1 MSIWGNLVGGFIGFS
16 FAGPIGALIGSVIGG
31 KISSARRGGFQQS
44 FAQSQQI
51 FAISLVILTA
61 KLAKADG
68 HVSKEELIAIKQK
81 LKVPDNEID
90 QVGKIFNKAKE
101 DSLGYEPYA
110 KQIAQIYQNKPAVL
124 DEVINILFY
133 IAEADGKVSNSE
145 LAMIKN
151 IAQIFNLTDIQFE
164 GIKESRKGSDKL
176 NPYIVLGCTSKDDF
190 ATIRKKYLQL
200 SKEHHP
206 DALISKGVPKEVIEE
221 KEDGDYLDIGFNG
234 TLGWGSNWGGGGA
247 GNYYANIDVSQLD
260 ITGTGAWEL
269 YAHNSA
275 FSVSSFSMD
284 VVLNNLN
291 MPAPATL
298 ALLAVAGFTTRRR
311 RS

>member
-16 FAGPIGALIGSVIGG
+16 FAGPIGALIGSIIGG
-31 KISSARRGGFQQS
+31 KISSARRGGFQQNV
-44 FAQSQQI
+44 AQSQQI

-68 HVSKEELIAIKQK
+68 QVSKEELIAIKEK
-81 LKVPDNEID
+81 LQVPDHEID

-133 IAEADGKVSNSE
+133 IAESDGKVSDSE

-164 GIKESRKGSDKL
+164 GIKEARKGSDKL
-176 NPYIVLGCTSKDDF
+176 NPYIVLGCTSNDDF
-190 ATIRKKYLQL
+190 ATIRKRYLQL

-221 KEDGDYLDIGFNG
+221 SKKKMRAI
-234 TLGWGSNWGGGGA
+234 
-247 GNYYANIDVSQLD
+247 
-260 ITGTGAWEL
+260 
-269 YAHNSA
+269 NSA
-275 FSVSSFSMD
+275 FD
-284 VVLNNLN
+284 KIEKKQ
-291 MPAPATL
+291 A
-298 ALLAVAGFTTRRR
+298 
-311 RS
+311 

>member
-16 FAGPIGALIGSVIGG
+16 FAGPIGALIGSIIGG

-68 HVSKEELIAIKQK
+68 QVSKEELIAIKEK
-81 LKVPDNEID
+81 LKVPDHEID

-110 KQIAQIYQNKPAVL
+110 KQIAQIYQNNPAVL

-145 LAMIKN
+145 LDMIKN

-176 NPYIVLGCTSKDDF
+176 NPYIVLGCTSNDDF

-221 KEDGDYLDIGFNG
+221 SKKKMRAI
-234 TLGWGSNWGGGGA
+234 
-247 GNYYANIDVSQLD
+247 
-260 ITGTGAWEL
+260 
-269 YAHNSA
+269 NSA
-275 FSVSSFSMD
+275 FDKIEKMQ
-284 VVLNNLN
+284 
-291 MPAPATL
+291 A
-298 ALLAVAGFTTRRR
+298 
-311 RS
+311 

>member
-16 FAGPIGALIGSVIGG
+16 FAGPIGALIGSIIGG
-31 KISSARRGGFQQS
+31 KISSARRGGFQQNV
-44 FAQSQQI
+44 AQFQQI

-68 HVSKEELIAIKQK
+68 QVSKEELIAIKEK
-81 LKVPDNEID
+81 LKIPDHEID

-133 IAEADGKVSNSE
+133 IAESDGKVSNSE

-176 NPYIVLGCTSKDDF
+176 NPYIVLGCTSNDDF
-190 ATIRKKYLQL
+190 ATIRKRYLQL

-221 KEDGDYLDIGFNG
+221 SKKKMRAI
-234 TLGWGSNWGGGGA
+234 
-247 GNYYANIDVSQLD
+247 
-260 ITGTGAWEL
+260 
-269 YAHNSA
+269 NSA
-275 FSVSSFSMD
+275 FDKIEKMQS
-284 VVLNNLN
+284 
-291 MPAPATL
+291 
-298 ALLAVAGFTTRRR
+298 
-311 RS
+311 

>member
-16 FAGPIGALIGSVIGG
+16 FAGPIGALIGSIIGG
-31 KISSARRGGFQQS
+31 KISSTRRGGFQQS
-44 FAQSQQI
+44 SAQSQQI

-110 KQIAQIYQNKPAVL
+110 KQIAQIYQNNPAVL

-133 IAEADGKVSNSE
+133 IAESDGKVSNSE

-176 NPYIVLGCTSKDDF
+176 NPYIVLGCTSSDDF
-190 ATIRKKYLQL
+190 ATIRKRYLQL

-221 KEDGDYLDIGFNG
+221 SKKKMRAI
-234 TLGWGSNWGGGGA
+234 
-247 GNYYANIDVSQLD
+247 
-260 ITGTGAWEL
+260 
-269 YAHNSA
+269 NSA
-275 FSVSSFSMD
+275 FDKIEKMQS
-284 VVLNNLN
+284 
-291 MPAPATL
+291 
-298 ALLAVAGFTTRRR
+298 
-311 RS
+311 